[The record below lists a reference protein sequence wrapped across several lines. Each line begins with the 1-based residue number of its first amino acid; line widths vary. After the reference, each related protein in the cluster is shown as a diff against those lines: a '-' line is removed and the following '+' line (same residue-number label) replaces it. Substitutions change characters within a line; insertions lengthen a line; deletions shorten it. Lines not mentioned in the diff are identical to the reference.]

1 MQPVVHIHEV
11 QGPHPILHL
20 GGLLLWDR
28 LPEAPPLHQEWVR
41 AVTRTHLKEI
51 FMKKKN
57 IFLIFLGSTCCL
69 SFLLIIMSLYYVKL
83 SICIM

>member
-51 FMKKKN
+51 FMKKKY
-57 IFLIFLGSTCCL
+57 IFLIFWDLL
-69 SFLLIIMSLYYVKL
+69 VVFLFYLLL
-83 SICIM
+83 